1 MPDTTPER
9 TDREVRLKF
18 NDFVL
23 CITFRV
29 LIGFGWTWLAIFDR
43 LLKILRR
50 SKALPIS
57 FYSWIFG
64 SSSIFSKGFDY
75 FTVFKDFFLSSC

>member
-29 LIGFGWTWLAIFDR
+29 LMGFGWTWLAIFDR
-43 LLKILRR
+43 ILKNLIRP
-50 SKALPIS
+50 KALPIS
-57 FYSWIFG
+57 SYSWIFDF
-64 SSSIFSKGFDY
+64 SSIFSKGFDN
-75 FTVFKDFFLSSC
+75 FAEFFIFLL

>member
-9 TDREVRLKF
+9 TDKEVRLKF

-43 LLKILRR
+43 LLKNLIT

-57 FYSWIFG
+57 SYINLDLWIFV
-64 SSSIFSKGFDY
+64 K
-75 FTVFKDFFLSSC
+75 FFQGV

>member
-43 LLKILRR
+43 SLKNLTR

-57 FYSWIFG
+57 SYSLIFG
-64 SSSIFSKGFDY
+64 FSLIFSKGFDY
-75 FTVFKDFFLSSC
+75 FTEFFIFLL